1 MKIATLNRGKE
12 SKYHNQYPLIDE
24 EDIYAQDHLKEGDL
38 FKLVDGKDQ
47 YVATAYVG
55 RQHKG
60 LGWVLSY
67 DPSEDINTSF
77 FKRLFEKA
85 LEEREYYYHIDGT
98 NAFRLFNA
106 EGDGVG
112 GLTIDNYDGHLLIQ
126 WYSKGIYKFRYH
138 ILEAIKTVFE
148 YQSIYEKMRFK
159 DTEYTGGFVEGE
171 QQAFPI
177 VIEENFT
184 FYNVDLDD
192 GLMTGIFLD
201 QKEVRKKLRDQFSEG
216 RHLLNVFS
224 YTGAFSVVSANNAK
238 STTSVDLANR
248 SRGLT
253 EENF

>member
-38 FKLVDGKDQ
+38 FKLVDGKEQ

-67 DPSEDINTSF
+67 DPSEDINTAF

-138 ILEAIKTVFE
+138 ILEAIKTVFK

-171 QQAFPI
+171 LFI
-177 VIEENFT
+177 MWI
-184 FYNVDLDD
+184 
-192 GLMTGIFLD
+192 
-201 QKEVRKKLRDQFSEG
+201 
-216 RHLLNVFS
+216 
-224 YTGAFSVVSANNAK
+224 
-238 STTSVDLANR
+238 
-248 SRGLT
+248 
-253 EENF
+253 